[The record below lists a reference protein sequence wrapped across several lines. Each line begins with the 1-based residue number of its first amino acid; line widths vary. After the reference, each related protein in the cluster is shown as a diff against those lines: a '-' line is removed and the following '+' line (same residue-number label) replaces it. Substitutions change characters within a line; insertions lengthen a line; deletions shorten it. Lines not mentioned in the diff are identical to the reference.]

1 MSTQTIH
8 SVFEKQ
14 QRFFNTHVTLEYV
27 FRKDTLNR
35 LEHAINTYENE
46 LINALSDDLGK
57 STFEA
62 YGSEIAL
69 VKTELRYIRRNLKK
83 WMRPKKH
90 PDVLI
95 NFPSKNYSLAVP
107 YGVSLVIGPWNYP
120 VQLCLNPII
129 GAIAAGNTVLL
140 KPSEWAPHV
149 AEVLKKMIEEFFDP
163 EYIAVIIGDHTIS
176 STLVNLD
183 LDYIFFTGSTKV
195 GRIIGKSAGSRLI
208 PCTLELGGKSPCI
221 VDKNANLKV
230 SAKRIAWGKYLNAG
244 QTCVAPDY
252 IIVHKDVEEKFIE
265 CLKKVITEFYGVS
278 PEHSPDYSRI
288 VSEKHVKRLHKLL
301 KGSNKKTH
309 AINNIEIVIGGDINK
324 RERYISPTVVRGIDM
339 NHPLMQ
345 EEIFGPILPILTFE
359 KRDEI
364 AKIIEKNA
372 LPLACYLFSNDIN
385 FQKYFNTKLKYGG
398 GAINDTIAHLGN
410 PNLPFGGIATSG
422 IGAYHGKSSFET
434 FSHIKSIMKKNYF
447 FDIPLRY
454 PPYTDKLKWL
464 KKFF

>member
-14 QRFFNTHVTLEYV
+14 QRFFNTHVTLEYI
-27 FRKDTLNR
+27 FRKDSLNR

-140 KPSEWAPHV
+140 KPSEWAPNV

-252 IIVHKDVEEKFIE
+252 IIVHKDVEKKFIE
-265 CLKKVITEFYGVS
+265 CLKKVITKFYGVS

-301 KGSNKKTH
+301 KGSNKQTQ
-309 AINNIEIVIGGDINK
+309 AINNIDIVIGGNINM
-324 RERYISPTVVRGIDM
+324 REKYISPTVVRGIDM

>member
-14 QRFFNTHVTLEYV
+14 QRFFNTHVTLEYI
-27 FRKDTLNR
+27 FRKDSLNR
-35 LEHAINTYENE
+35 LEHAINSYENE

>member
-27 FRKDTLNR
+27 FRKDSLNR

-265 CLKKVITEFYGVS
+265 CLKKVIIEFYGVS

-288 VSEKHVKRLHKLL
+288 VSDKHVKRLHKLL
-301 KGSNKKTH
+301 KGSNKQTH
-309 AINNIEIVIGGDINK
+309 AINNIDIVIGGNINK
-324 RERYISPTVVRGIDM
+324 REKYISPTVVRGIDM

-364 AKIIEKNA
+364 AKIIEKND

-434 FSHIKSIMKKNYF
+434 FSHIKSIMKKSYF

>member
-14 QRFFNTHVTLEYV
+14 QRFFNKHVTLEYV
-27 FRKDTLNR
+27 FRKDSLNR

-90 PDVLI
+90 LDVLI

-252 IIVHKDVEEKFIE
+252 VIVHKDVEEKFIE

>member
-1 MSTQTIH
+1 M
-8 SVFEKQ
+8 
-14 QRFFNTHVTLEYV
+14 
-27 FRKDTLNR
+27 
-35 LEHAINTYENE
+35 
-46 LINALSDDLGK
+46 
-57 STFEA
+57 
-62 YGSEIAL
+62 
-69 VKTELRYIRRNLKK
+69 
-83 WMRPKKH
+83 
-90 PDVLI
+90 
-95 NFPSKNYSLAVP
+95 
-107 YGVSLVIGPWNYP
+107 
-120 VQLCLNPII
+120 
-129 GAIAAGNTVLL
+129 
-140 KPSEWAPHV
+140 
-149 AEVLKKMIEEFFDP
+149 
-163 EYIAVIIGDHTIS
+163 
-176 STLVNLD
+176 NLD

-221 VDKNANLKV
+221 VDKSANLKV

-265 CLKKVITEFYGVS
+265 CLKKVIIEFYGVS

-288 VSEKHVKRLHKLL
+288 VSDKHIKRLYKLL
-301 KGSNKKTH
+301 KGSNKQTH
-309 AINNIEIVIGGDINK
+309 AINNIDIVIGGNINK
-324 RERYISPTVVRGIDM
+324 REKYISPTVVRGIDM

-345 EEIFGPILPILTFE
+345 EEIFGPILPILTIE

-434 FSHIKSIMKKNYF
+434 FSHIKSIMKKSYF

>member
-14 QRFFNTHVTLEYV
+14 QRFFNTHVTLEYI
-27 FRKDTLNR
+27 FRKDSLNR